1 MRLLKR
7 LKAKL
12 LRQKPIDHD
21 ELLRIYMH
29 AAKEMKPA
37 PQFAT
42 DVMGEIIGFRSKNED
57 EHMTPIRK
65 GWYCASCRA
74 WKSAILRET
83 TVKGWP
89 NYET

>member
-1 MRLLKR
+1 MTDLTK
-7 LKAKL
+7 
-12 LRQKPIDHD
+12 KPC
-21 ELLRIYMH
+21 
-29 AAKEMKPA
+29 ACG
-37 PQFAT
+37 

>member
-42 DVMGEIIGFRSKNED
+42 DFVRLVEAHHGIVA
-57 EHMTPIRK
+57 EHKVEPAK
-65 GWYCASCRA
+65 YD
-74 WKSAILRET
+74 
-83 TVKGWP
+83 
-89 NYET
+89 

>member
-1 MRLLKR
+1 MRILKR

-12 LRQKPIDHD
+12 LGQKPIDHD

-42 DVMGEIIGFRSKNED
+42 DFVRLVEAHHGIVAKHTVE
-57 EHMTPIRK
+57 PIK
-65 GWYCASCRA
+65 YD
-74 WKSAILRET
+74 
-83 TVKGWP
+83 
-89 NYET
+89 

>member
-7 LKAKL
+7 IRAKL
-12 LRQKPIDHD
+12 LNQKPIGHE

-42 DVMGEIIGFRSKNED
+42 DFVRLVEAHHGIVGEYKIELQTHD
-57 EHMTPIRK
+57 
-65 GWYCASCRA
+65 
-74 WKSAILRET
+74 
-83 TVKGWP
+83 
-89 NYET
+89 

>member
-7 LKAKL
+7 IRAKL
-12 LRQKPIDHD
+12 LKQKPIDHD

-42 DVMGEIIGFRSKNED
+42 DFVRLVEAHHGIVGE
-57 EHMTPIRK
+57 
-65 GWYCASCRA
+65 Y
-74 WKSAILRET
+74 
-83 TVKGWP
+83 TVEPQK
-89 NYET
+89 YE